1 MEKKPTCVLTLLTQV
16 SLCFCLY
23 LAFQLGQPRSSVRHG
38 RSERRPLDL
47 YFISV
52 GGGFRPPTRQTHLLK
67 QMEKVANKYK
77 AEFVV
82 DVSDLGEDDP
92 LMQNGTLH
100 FSTLK
105 VPWYTTRVSEGKGGG
120 YFQKKI
126 KLPYEKTLDVIVVD
140 TGLFQ
145 NLTTGS
151 LSEVGNDQ
159 LRWLR
164 RTLESTSSNW
174 RVVVGF
180 HSLAICEDGEE
191 GMEATQVFESLQSTF
206 TKFEVNAYLSG
217 QGCASSP
224 RLSSLS
230 YIRNPGKMAAG
241 AYLASVNETSASR
254 RKLEDGFFLH
264 RVGSLEIETCFVTS
278 AGEVVHRSVLHQRG
292 KEIM

>member
-1 MEKKPTCVLTLLTQV
+1 MEKKPTWVLTLVTQV

-67 QMEKVANKYK
+67 QMEKVAKKYK

-105 VPWYTTRVSEGKGGG
+105 APWYTTRVSEGKGGG

-126 KLPYEKTLDVIVVD
+126 KLPYEKTLDVIV
-140 TGLFQ
+140 

-151 LSEVGNDQ
+151 LNEVGNNQ
-159 LRWLR
+159 SRWLR
-164 RTLESTSSNW
+164 RTLEETSSNW
-174 RVVVGF
+174 RIVVGF
-180 HSLAICEDGEE
+180 HPLAICESGEDR
-191 GMEATQVFESLQSTF
+191 MEAEQVYESLRSTF
-206 TKFEVNAYLSG
+206 MKFEVNAYLSG

-241 AYLASVNETSASR
+241 AHLAPVNETSASR

-264 RVGSLEIETCFVTS
+264 RVSSLEIETYFVTS